1 MNDAVAL
8 QIVNKIF
15 MQVFNTNNHYTLEEI
30 LNKFA
35 FDIKLPQQVNDST
48 TNEITWADSINNGRF
63 ITNNNMEKRETTI
76 GWMLEK
82 KDVKNLQEII
92 DIWSTINLTTTER
105 VYDSINVSKSDTIY
119 RSENVYR
126 STDCLDSKNIIY
138 CDSCSYS
145 EYLLAS
151 QRSNTCNFCIRTDDS
166 KNCSNSYSV
175 ICSNKISNS
184 IFIQDCFDLYEC
196 MFCAHISNKRYCI
209 ANMQFE
215 SYEYYEIKKSI
226 INWILSS

>member
-15 MQVFNTNNHYTLEEI
+15 MQDFNTHNHYTLEEI

-63 ITNNNMEKRETTI
+63 ITNNNMEKRETTT

-126 STDCLDSKNIIY
+126 STDCLASKNIIY